1 MPSKQRQMETLARP
15 HRPAPPGPWG
25 VLIAGLILGAWGGH
39 LAWLLTAPGLPW
51 DSPRTWLHIALQ
63 AWLCTG
69 LFITGHDAMH
79 GTVSRQRWVNETV
92 GTLACFLFA
101 GLSYRRLVVNHRA
114 HHADPTG
121 EDDPDFSTH
130 TQSFF
135 PWLATFMVRYTTL
148 PQLGVMAAK
157 FNVMLYLG
165 ASQPRILAFW
175 VLPALLG
182 TLQLFY
188 FGTYL
193 PHRRP
198 DTPDMAPH
206 HARSQPRNHWRALLS
221 CYFFG
226 YHWEHHES
234 PGTPW
239 WRLWR
244 LRDARAREQESVPG
258 PGAVTAGPPRPL

>member
-1 MPSKQRQMETLARP
+1 MQTLTRS

-25 VLIAGLILGAWGGH
+25 VVIAGVILAAWGGH
-39 LAWLLTAPGLPW
+39 LAWLLMAPGLPW
-51 DSPRTWLHIALQ
+51 DSPLTWLHVALQ

-79 GTVSRQRWVNETV
+79 GTVARQRWVNEAV
-92 GTLACFLFA
+92 GTVACFLFA

-121 EDDPDFSTH
+121 EHDPDFSTRS
-130 TQSFF
+130 QAFL
-135 PWLATFMVRYTTL
+135 PWLGTFALRYTTL

-165 ASQPRILAFW
+165 ASQPRIFAFW

-198 DTPDMAPH
+198 DTLDMAPH
-206 HARSQPRNHWRALLS
+206 HARSLPRNHLWAMLS
-221 CYFFG
+221 CFFFG

-244 LRDARAREQESVPG
+244 LKDARAREQEAAR
-258 PGAVTAGPPRPL
+258 GAAPVTAQRARPL

>member
-1 MPSKQRQMETLARP
+1 MSTRA
-15 HRPAPPGPWG
+15 HHGPWG
-25 VLIAGLILGAWGGH
+25 VPLALIIIGAWAGH
-39 LAWLLTAPGLPW
+39 LAWALTADGLSW
-51 DSPRTWLHIALQ
+51 ASPLTWLHTALQ

-79 GTVSRQRWVNETV
+79 GTVSRRGWVNTTV

-114 HHADPTG
+114 HHANPTG
-121 EDDPDFSTH
+121 EDDPDFSTRFR
-130 TQSFF
+130 SFW
-135 PWLATFMVRYTTL
+135 PWLGTFMVRYTTL
-148 PQLGVMAAK
+148 PQLIAMAVQFNLLKWLGVAEWR
-157 FNVMLYLG
+157 LW
-165 ASQPRILAFW
+165 AFW
-175 VLPALLG
+175 VVPAALG

-188 FGTYL
+188 FGTWL

-206 HARSQPRNHWRALLS
+206 HARTLPRNHLWAMLS

-234 PGTPW
+234 PSTPW
-239 WRLWR
+239 WALWR
-244 LRDARAREQESVPG
+244 MKDARARASALAPG
-258 PGAVTAGPPRPL
+258 R